1 VVEVMINQNF
11 IYLGALIFF
20 LGSIGYF
27 IETLQGKVKPNKVT
41 WFIWTLAPMIAFASQ
56 VKQGVGLQSLL
67 TFMMGF
73 IPLIIFLASFVN
85 KKSYWTIKK
94 LDLICGGLS
103 IVGLILWQITRIGN
117 IAILFSI
124 VSDFLAGWPTI
135 TKSYQHPETENYLLY
150 LGNAIF
156 ALITLL
162 TVSVWTF
169 ETYSFSL
176 YIFIITLLITI
187 LVKFNLKKLFIKK
200 LIH

>member
-1 VVEVMINQNF
+1 MINQNF
-11 IYLGALIFF
+11 IYLGAVIFF

-41 WFIWTLAPMIAFASQ
+41 WFIWSLAPLIAFAAQ

-67 TFMMGF
+67 AFMVGF
-73 IPLIIFLASFVN
+73 VPLLIFIASFVN
-85 KKSYWTIKK
+85 KKSYWQIKK

-103 IVGLILWQITRIGN
+103 FLGLILWQITKVGN

-124 VSDFLAGWPTI
+124 ISDLLAAWPTVV
-135 TKSYQHPETENYLLY
+135 KSFENPETENYFLY
-150 LGNAIF
+150 LGNATF

-162 TVSVWTF
+162 TIKTWNF

-176 YIFIITLLITI
+176 YVFILTLI
-187 LVKFNLKKLFIKK
+187 LTVILKFKVKKLFHKQ
-200 LIH
+200 